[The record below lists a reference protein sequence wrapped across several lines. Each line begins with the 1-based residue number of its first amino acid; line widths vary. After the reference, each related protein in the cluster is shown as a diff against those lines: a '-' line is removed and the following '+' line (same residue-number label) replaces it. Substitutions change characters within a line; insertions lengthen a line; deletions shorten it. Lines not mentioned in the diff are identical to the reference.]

1 MDADRIIY
9 ELSAKQHGLVSFA
22 QLRSGAVPTWV
33 VGQRVAAGRRV
44 GLSERVLY
52 VAGSAPTAHR
62 RVMAAVLDG
71 GDGAALARGTAFALW
86 GVPGFLLDPAHV
98 VRARAR
104 RGVAAEL
111 GVAHVSRTLASHHV
125 VELYGIPVCTP
136 ARALVDLAAEVSHQ
150 RLERVCD
157 QAWSRR
163 LLTGVGLHEI
173 VEELGGRGRTGM
185 AKLRQLVDERP
196 LDYRPP
202 ESNLEARVAEVLKS
216 AFEPPLERQVDLGD
230 DDDWLGRGGGGGPQR
245 GVELEEHRDLFHTS
259 VSDRAR
265 DRARRERLEAAGWL
279 VVEIPEFDVW
289 HRPDRLVTTVR
300 SARATAR
307 RARAA

>member
-22 QLRSGAVPTWV
+22 QLRSADVPTWV
-33 VGQRVAAGRRV
+33 VGQRVAAGRMV
-44 GLSERVLY
+44 ALSERVFY

-98 VRARAR
+98 VRSRAR

-111 GVAHVSRTLASHHV
+111 GVAHVSRTLGAHHV

-136 ARALVDLAAEVSHQ
+136 ARALVDLAAEVSYQ

-173 VEELGGRGRTGM
+173 VAELGGRGRTGM

-216 AFEPPLERQVDLGD
+216 TFEPPLERQVDLGD
-230 DDDWLGRGGGGGPQR
+230 DDDWLGRVDYVDR
-245 GVELEEHRDLFHTS
+245 ELCIVFEIQSDLFHTS

-289 HRPDRLVTTVR
+289 HRPDRLVTAVR
-300 SARATAR
+300 TARSTAR
-307 RARAA
+307 RVRAA

>member
-1 MDADRIIY
+1 MHTDRIIY
-9 ELSAKQHGLVSFA
+9 DLAARQHGLAALV
-22 QLRSGAVPTWV
+22 QLHDAGVPPVVVRRRIERGALVALSPRV
-33 VGQRVAAGRRV
+33 VR
-44 GLSERVLY
+44 
-52 VAGSAPTAHR
+52 VAGSPLTPHQ
-62 RVMAAVLDG
+62 RVMSAVLDAG
-71 GDGAALARGTAFALW
+71 PGSAVARRTAFAIW
-86 GVPGFLLDPAHV
+86 GVPGFELSPPHLVREYEGRNVDAALGIAH
-98 VRARAR
+98 A
-104 RGVAAEL
+104 
-111 GVAHVSRTLASHHV
+111 SRTLAAHHV

-136 ARALVDLAAEVSHQ
+136 ARALVDLAAEVSYQ

-230 DDDWLGRGGGGGPQR
+230 DDDWLGRVDYLDR
-245 GVELEEHRDLFHTS
+245 ELCIVFEIQSDLFHTS

-289 HRPDRLVTTVR
+289 HRPDRLVNAVR
-300 SARATAR
+300 SARSTAR
-307 RARAA
+307 CARAA